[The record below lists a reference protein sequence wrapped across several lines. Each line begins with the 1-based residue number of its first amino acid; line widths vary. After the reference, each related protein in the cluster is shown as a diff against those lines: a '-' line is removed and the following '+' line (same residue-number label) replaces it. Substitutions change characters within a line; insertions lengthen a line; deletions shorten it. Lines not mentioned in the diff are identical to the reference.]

1 MKIFLPPKVKYI
13 IDKID
18 ENNYEAFIVGGCV
31 RDSVIGI
38 QPHDYDITTS
48 ATPQKIMEIFKEFKC
63 IETGIEHGTISVVID
78 NEIYEI
84 TTYRIEGEYKDYRRP
99 DKVKFT
105 CNLQDDLKRRDFT
118 INAMAYNEKTKLVD
132 IFGGKSDIDKKII
145 KTVGNPNERFNED
158 GLRMIRAIRFSSKL
172 DFDIEEDTL
181 KAIYDNAHIIENISK
196 ERITDEFSKIIL
208 SDRPENLI
216 YLFKTKIF
224 NHLNIS
230 EEFDDKKIDNLFK
243 KIIVL
248 KKIEKDLIK
257 RLTIIDYIIEEL
269 NINCKNICN
278 ELIYSKKIVKIENI
292 LLECMSEIDVEK
304 LDKINIKKIL
314 NKIGIDLFKTYLD
327 INKIIYDNEK
337 YFNKIIDIL
346 HEIEENN
353 ECYTIKNLNINGND
367 IISLGYKN
375 EKIGEILNYLLEEV
389 IKDPGL
395 NEKKILLDKVQR
407 IQ

>member
-18 ENNYEAFIVGGCV
+18 ENDYEAFIVGGCV

-84 TTYRIEGEYKDYRRP
+84 TTYRIEGEYKDHRRP

-224 NHLNIS
+224 NYLNIS

-304 LDKINIKKIL
+304 LDKINIKKI
-314 NKIGIDLFKTYLD
+314 
-327 INKIIYDNEK
+327 
-337 YFNKIIDIL
+337 
-346 HEIEENN
+346 
-353 ECYTIKNLNINGND
+353 
-367 IISLGYKN
+367 
-375 EKIGEILNYLLEEV
+375 
-389 IKDPGL
+389 
-395 NEKKILLDKVQR
+395 
-407 IQ
+407 

>member
-395 NEKKILLDKVQR
+395 NEKNILLDKVQR

>member
-375 EKIGEILNYLLEEV
+375 EKIGEIL
-389 IKDPGL
+389 IF
-395 NEKKILLDKVQR
+395 
-407 IQ
+407 